1 MIRVLIVDDSLTTRQ
16 YLRYIIEGDPY
27 LQVAG
32 EARSGHDA
40 VEKAGVLKPDVAI
53 MDIQMPGMDGYAA
66 TRKIME
72 TQPLPIIMYSPLVAP
87 EQTENIFKAMQAGA
101 VAVAE
106 KPPGPAS
113 EKSRPLIEKLLR
125 TVKLMAEVKVVRR
138 HPVKTGT
145 KPPRVVDKLLTPENL
160 TNIGIV
166 VIGASTGGP
175 PVLHHLLTRLPRD
188 FPIPIAIVQHIAA
201 GFLPGMLDWLS
212 KESRLTLKIA
222 ETGDILS
229 PGKVCFA
236 PEDDNMAIGS
246 NGRISLR
253 RDAGAGRRKR
263 PITDLFESVA
273 RSFGPR
279 AVGILLTGMGSD
291 GACGLLEML
300 RSGAQTVVQDRE
312 TSTVF
317 GMPAE
322 AIKLDAAQYVMSPAE
337 ITDFMK
343 SLGRE
348 QAVHD

>member
-16 YLRYIIEGDPY
+16 YLRYIIDSDPL

-32 EARSGHDA
+32 EARSGSEA
-40 VEKAGVLKPDVAI
+40 VEKTGALNPDVAI

-72 TQPLPIIMYSPLVAP
+72 TQPLPIIMYSSLVAP

-106 KPPGPAS
+106 KPPGPGS
-113 EKSRPLIEKLLR
+113 PESRPLIDKLLH

-138 HPVKTGT
+138 HPVKDRT
-145 KPPRVVDKLLTPENL
+145 KPPRAVDKLLSPVNL
-160 TNIGIV
+160 TDIGIV
-166 VIGASTGGP
+166 TIGASTGGP
-175 PVLHHLLTRLPRD
+175 PVLHHILTHLPRN
-188 FPIPIAIVQHIAA
+188 FPIPIAIAQHIAA

-212 KESRLTLKIA
+212 KETPLSLKISG
-222 ETGDILS
+222 TGDILA
-229 PGKVCFA
+229 PGEVCFA
-236 PEDDNMAIGS
+236 PEDDNMAIES
-246 NGRISLR
+246 NGRISIQR
-253 RDAGAGRRKR
+253 AAGTSRRKR
-263 PITDLFESVA
+263 PITYLFESVA
-273 RSFGPR
+273 NTFGPR

-300 RSGAQTVVQDRE
+300 RSGAQTIVQDRE

-322 AIKLDAAQYVMSPAE
+322 AIKLDAAQYVMSPVE
-337 ITDFMK
+337 ITEFIK
-343 SLGRE
+343 TLGRT
-348 QAVHD
+348 QAGA

>member
-1 MIRVLIVDDSLTTRQ
+1 MITVLIVDDSLTTRQ
-16 YLRYIIEGDPY
+16 YLRYIIDGDPL

-32 EARSGHDA
+32 EARSGHEA
-40 VEKAGVLKPDVAI
+40 VEKAREIKPDVAI

-87 EQTENIFKAMQAGA
+87 AQTKNIFKAMQAGA

-106 KPPGPAS
+106 KPPGPGS
-113 EKSRPLIEKLLR
+113 PQSRPLIEKLLH

-138 HPVKTGT
+138 HPVKAGT
-145 KPPRVVDKLLTPENL
+145 KPPRAVDKLLTPENL
-160 TNIGIV
+160 TDIAIV

-175 PVLHHLLTRLPRD
+175 PVLHHILTHMPGD

-201 GFLPGMLDWLS
+201 GFLPGMVDWLS
-212 KESRLTLKIA
+212 KETRLTLKIA
-222 ETGDILS
+222 GNRDILS
-229 PGKVCFA
+229 PGEVCFA
-236 PEDDNMAIGS
+236 PEDDNMAIES
-246 NGRISLR
+246 NGRISIR
-253 RDAGAGRRKR
+253 RAAGTGRHKR
-263 PITDLFESVA
+263 PITCLFESVA
-273 RSFGPR
+273 NTFGPR

-291 GACGLLEML
+291 GAAGLLEMI
-300 RSGAQTVVQDRE
+300 RRGAQTVVQDRE

-322 AIKLDAAQYVMSPAE
+322 AIKLDAAQYVMSPVE

-343 SLGRE
+343 SLGR
-348 QAVHD
+348 AKAGA